1 MGRKVTGLRKSMMAG
16 LPRLK
21 IIKGVL
27 TCFSKQLFAYVNV
40 GISSVTILTSVYDVE
55 RKEILEINNIAH
67 LLNRAGLFLCVEKSG

>member
-1 MGRKVTGLRKSMMAG
+1 MMAG

-55 RKEILEINNIAH
+55 RKESLKTNLIVLLIL
-67 LLNRAGLFLCVEKSG
+67 RRTFLFYIIWNYLPLYHYSFW

>member
-1 MGRKVTGLRKSMMAG
+1 MMAG

-21 IIKGVL
+21 FIKGVL
-27 TCFSKQLFAYVNV
+27 TCFSKQLFVYANV
-40 GISSVTILTSVYDVE
+40 GINSVIILISVYDVE

>member
-1 MGRKVTGLRKSMMAG
+1 MMAG

-55 RKEILEINNIAH
+55 RKESSKTNLIVLLILR
-67 LLNRAGLFLCVEKSG
+67 RAFCFI

>member
-21 IIKGVL
+21 FIKGVL
-27 TCFSKQLFAYVNV
+27 TCFSKRLFVYANV
-40 GISSVTILTSVYDVE
+40 GINSVIILISVYDVE

-67 LLNRAGLFLCVEKSG
+67 LLYRDGLFLCVEKSG

>member
-1 MGRKVTGLRKSMMAG
+1 MMAG

-40 GISSVTILTSVYDVE
+40 GISSVTILISVFDVE
-55 RKEILEINNIAH
+55 RKESSKTNHIVLLILR
-67 LLNRAGLFLCVEKSG
+67 RAFLFYIIWNYLPLYHYRFW